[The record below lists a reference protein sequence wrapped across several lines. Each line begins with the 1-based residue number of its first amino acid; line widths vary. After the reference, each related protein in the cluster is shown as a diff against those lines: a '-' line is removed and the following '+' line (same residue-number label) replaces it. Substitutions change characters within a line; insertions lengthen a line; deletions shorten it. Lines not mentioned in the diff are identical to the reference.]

1 MNLSTS
7 LDQIKGVGPKTAA
20 QLRQAGLQTVGD
32 ILTFLP
38 MRHEDFTQVAP
49 IAELKPGKAT
59 IRARC
64 EKISTRPVRRGLRL
78 TTAVLADDS
87 GKLNAVWFNQPYRAQ
102 QLGGSDE
109 WFYFSGV
116 FEYNYGRYQ
125 LTNPSAEAA
134 KQLPVQAD
142 RLLPVYH
149 AVRGLKTTVVRKVIE
164 QLRPLMSVLPE
175 TLPPSVVQ
183 SEHLVS
189 RAAAISAMHFPRSDA
204 EVRQARERLAFE
216 ELFELVLASQLNKID
231 NQKLAGFAIP
241 FEQSVVQDFVQNLPF
256 ALTNA
261 QRRAAWDIL
270 QDFERAAPMNRLLQ
284 GDVGSGKT
292 VVAGLAA
299 RQAASAG
306 YQTAFMAPTEILARQ
321 HAETL
326 SQLLVPFGVS
336 VGLLI
341 GGAKGKAR
349 TILYEQI
356 ASGAVDVAVGT
367 HALIQDKVK
376 FHRLGFVVIDE
387 QHRFGVEQRQ
397 KLLGKVGDAKSSKGD
412 NACSESVIINN
423 TTGDDTGSSSPCL
436 AREPRAARLVSR
448 DEAAVIITDSEPIP
462 SPVISTES
470 VAADSEPISSPAS
483 TPFMPHLLAMTATPI
498 PRSLALTVYGEL
510 DVSILNERP
519 RGRKE
524 IITKIVSPPS
534 RASAYAAIDEQ
545 LAAGRQAYVICS
557 LIADS
562 SASDRKSVEAE
573 YKRLK
578 NSIFGHRRIAQL
590 HGKMSA
596 AEKDRIMQDFKDKK
610 YDILVSTT
618 VVEVGVDV
626 PNATIMMIE
635 DADNFGLS
643 QLHQLRG
650 RVGRGDHQSYCYLM
664 LGTNNKPSQRLREIE
679 KSNDGF
685 HLAEVDM
692 QLRGPGEIY
701 GRMQHGALNLQIA
714 TLADTQLIARAQK
727 AAKRFIA
734 SGEPLE
740 NYPLLAEKVRHNQR
754 LTTLN

>member
-1 MNLSTS
+1 MNLATS

-20 QLRQAGLQTVGD
+20 ELRRAGLQTVGD
-32 ILTFLP
+32 ILMFLP
-38 MRHEDFTQVAP
+38 RKHEDFTNVTP
-49 IAELKPGKAT
+49 IAELQPGKVT

-64 EKISTRPVRRGLRL
+64 QQISTRPVRRGLRL
-78 TTAVLADDS
+78 TAAVLDDDTS
-87 GKLNAVWFNQPYRAQ
+87 KLNAVWFNQPYRVQ
-102 QLGGSDE
+102 QLGGSNE
-109 WFYFSGV
+109 WFYFSGT
-116 FEYNYGRYQ
+116 FEYSYGRYQ
-125 LTNPSAEAA
+125 LANPTAELA
-134 KQLPVQAD
+134 KELPIQAD

-149 AVRGLKTTVVRKVIE
+149 AVRGLKSQTVRKVIE

-183 SEHLVS
+183 SEQLLD
-189 RAAAISAMHFPRSDA
+189 RAAAISAMHFPRNER
-204 EVRQARERLAFE
+204 EVEQARQRLAFE

-241 FEQSVVQDFVQNLPF
+241 FEKSVVQDFVKKLPF

-270 QDFERAAPMNRLLQ
+270 QDFENARPMNRLLQ

-321 HAETL
+321 HAQTL
-326 SQLLVPFGVS
+326 AKLLEPFGVT

-341 GGAKGKAR
+341 GSVKGKAR
-349 TILYEQI
+349 QTLYQQI
-356 ASGAVDVAVGT
+356 ASGAVDVVVGT
-367 HALIQDKVK
+367 HALIQDKVG
-376 FHRLGFVVIDE
+376 FHRLGFVIIDE

-397 KLLGKVGDAKSSKGD
+397 RLLMKVKDERLEAG
-412 NACSESVIINN
+412 VL
-423 TTGDDTGSSSPCL
+423 DTLSSPLCL
-436 AREPRAARLVSR
+436 AREPGAARPVSR
-448 DEAAVIITDSEPIP
+448 DEPAVIVTGS
-462 SPVISTES
+462 ES
-470 VAADSEPISSPAS
+470 VSS
-483 TPFMPHLLAMTATPI
+483 TPSNTKKPPVVAAMPHLLAMTATPI

-510 DVSILNERP
+510 DVSVLDELP
-519 RGRKE
+519 RGRRP
-524 IITKIVSPPS
+524 ILTKIISPPS
-534 RASAYAAIDEQ
+534 REAAYTAIDQ
-545 LAAGRQAYVICS
+545 QIAQGRQVYVVCS

-562 SASDRKSVEAE
+562 DSSDRKSVEAE
-573 YKRLK
+573 YKLLK
-578 NSIFGHRRIAQL
+578 NSIFGRRRIAML
-590 HGKMSA
+590 HGKMA
-596 AEKDRIMQDFKDKK
+596 ASEKDQIMQAFKDQR

-618 VVEVGVDV
+618 VIEVGVDV

-635 DADNFGLS
+635 DADQFGLA

-650 RVGRGDHQSYCYLM
+650 RVGRGQHQSFCYLM
-664 LGTNNKPSQRLREIE
+664 MSTNNKPSQRLREIE

-692 QLRGPGEIY
+692 SLRGPGEIY

-727 AAKRFIA
+727 AAKRFID
-734 SGEPLE
+734 SGESLSKYPALE
-740 NYPLLAEKVRHNQR
+740 AHVRHNQR

>member
-1 MNLSTS
+1 MNLATS

-20 QLRQAGLQTVGD
+20 ELRQAGLEMVGD
-32 ILTFLP
+32 ILLFLP
-38 MRHEDFTQVAP
+38 RKHEDFTHVTP
-49 IAELKPGKAT
+49 IAELSPGKVT

-64 EKISTRPVRRGLRL
+64 QQISTRPVRRGLRL
-78 TTAVLADDS
+78 TTAVLTDDTS
-87 GKLNAVWFNQPYRAQ
+87 KLNAIWFNQPYRTQ
-102 QLGGSDE
+102 QLGDSDE
-109 WFYFSGV
+109 WFYFSGE

-125 LTNPSAEAA
+125 LTNPTAELA
-134 KQLPVQAD
+134 KELPVQAD

-149 AVRGLKTTVVRKVIE
+149 AVRGLKSQTVRKILE

-175 TLPPSVVQ
+175 TLPPSVVKN
-183 SEHLVS
+183 EKLLD
-189 RAAAISAMHFPRSDA
+189 RAAAISAMHFPRNER
-204 EVRQARERLAFE
+204 EVEQARQRLAFE

-241 FEQSVVQDFVQNLPF
+241 FEKSVVQDFVKKLPF

-306 YQTAFMAPTEILARQ
+306 YQTALMAPTEILARQ
-321 HAETL
+321 HADTL
-326 SQLLVPFGVS
+326 AKLLEPFGVT

-341 GGAKGKAR
+341 GSVKGKAR
-349 TILYEQI
+349 AMLYQQI
-356 ASGAVDVAVGT
+356 ASGAIDVVVGT
-367 HALIQDKVK
+367 HVLIQDKVE

-397 KLLGKVGDAKSSKGD
+397 KLLMKVKDERLEAEVLDTLSSP
-412 NACSESVIINN
+412 
-423 TTGDDTGSSSPCL
+423 PCL
-436 AREPRAARLVSR
+436 AREPGAARLVSR
-448 DEAAVIITDSEPIP
+448 DEPAVIVTGSESVSSTP
-462 SPVISTES
+462 SDTKKPS
-470 VAADSEPISSPAS
+470 VAAA
-483 TPFMPHLLAMTATPI
+483 MPHLLAMTATPI

-510 DVSILNERP
+510 DVSILNEQP
-519 RGRKE
+519 KGRQPILTQ
-524 IITKIVSPPS
+524 IISPPS
-534 RASAYAAIDEQ
+534 RQTAYAAIDEQ
-545 LAAGRQAYVICS
+545 LEQGRQAYVVCS
-557 LIADS
+557 LIRDS
-562 SASDRKSVEAE
+562 AVNDRKSVEME
-573 YKRLK
+573 FKKLK
-578 NSIFGHRRIAQL
+578 NSVFGHRRIAML
-590 HGKMSA
+590 HGKMRA
-596 AEKDRIMQDFKDKK
+596 DEKDQIMQAFKDQK

-618 VVEVGVDV
+618 VIEVGVDV

-635 DADNFGLS
+635 DADQFGLA

-650 RVGRGDHQSYCYLM
+650 RVGRGQHQSYCYLM
-664 LGTNNKPSQRLREIE
+664 MSTNNKPSQRLREIE

-692 QLRGPGEIY
+692 ALRGPGEIY

-714 TLADTQLIARAQK
+714 TLADTRLIARAQK
-727 AAKRFIA
+727 AAKRFIE
-734 SGEPLE
+734 SGEPLS
-740 NYPLLAEKVRHNQR
+740 NYPTLEARVRHNQR

>member
-356 ASGAVDVAVGT
+356 ASGAVDVVVGT

>member
-1 MNLSTS
+1 MNLATN
-7 LDQIKGVGPKTAA
+7 LEQIKGVGPKTAA
-20 QLRQAGLQTVGD
+20 ELRRAGLQTVGD
-32 ILTFLP
+32 ILMFLP
-38 MRHEDFTQVAP
+38 RKHEDFTNVTP
-49 IAELKPGKAT
+49 IAELQPGKVT

-64 EKISTRPVRRGLRL
+64 QQISTRPVRRGLRL
-78 TTAVLADDS
+78 TTAVLGDDTS
-87 GKLNAVWFNQPYRAQ
+87 KLNAVWFNQPYRVQ

-109 WFYFSGV
+109 WFYFSGT

-125 LTNPSAEAA
+125 LTNPTAEIA
-134 KQLPVQAD
+134 KELPVQAD

-149 AVRGLKTTVVRKVIE
+149 AVRGLKSQTVRKVIE

-183 SEHLVS
+183 SEQLLD
-189 RAAAISAMHFPRSDA
+189 RAAAISAMHFPRNER
-204 EVRQARERLAFE
+204 EVEQARQRLAFE

-241 FEQSVVQDFVQNLPF
+241 FEKSVVQDFVKKLPF

-270 QDFERAAPMNRLLQ
+270 QDFENARPMNRLLQ

-326 SQLLVPFGVS
+326 ARLLEPFGVT

-341 GGAKGKAR
+341 GSVKGKAR
-349 TILYEQI
+349 QTLYQQI
-356 ASGAVDVAVGT
+356 ASGAVDVVVGT
-367 HALIQDKVK
+367 HALIQDKVE
-376 FHRLGFVVIDE
+376 FHRLGFVIIDE

-397 KLLGKVGDAKSSKGD
+397 RLLMKVKAERVGSGALDTLSEPMTIAAGSSRETGRVAPGSRARHGGEESVSSALLDAKK
-412 NACSESVIINN
+412 
-423 TTGDDTGSSSPCL
+423 P
-436 AREPRAARLVSR
+436 
-448 DEAAVIITDSEPIP
+448 
-462 SPVISTES
+462 S
-470 VAADSEPISSPAS
+470 VAAA
-483 TPFMPHLLAMTATPI
+483 MPHLLAMTATPI

-510 DVSILNERP
+510 DVSVLDELP
-519 RGRKE
+519 RGRRP
-524 IITKIVSPPS
+524 ILTKIISPPS
-534 RASAYAAIDEQ
+534 REAAYAAIDQ
-545 LAAGRQAYVICS
+545 QIAQGRQVYVVCS

-562 SASDRKSVEAE
+562 DSSDRKSVEAE

-578 NSIFGHRRIAQL
+578 NSIFSRYRIAML

-596 AEKDRIMQDFKDKK
+596 SEKDQIMQDFKDQK

-618 VVEVGVDV
+618 VIEVGVDV

-635 DADNFGLS
+635 DADQFGLA

-650 RVGRGDHQSYCYLM
+650 RVGRGQHQSYCYLM
-664 LGTNNKPSQRLREIE
+664 MSTNNKPSQRLREIE
-679 KSNDGF
+679 KSSDGF

-692 QLRGPGEIY
+692 SLRGPGEIY

-727 AAKRFIA
+727 AAKRFID
-734 SGEPLE
+734 SGESLSKYPALE
-740 NYPLLAEKVRHNQR
+740 ARIRHNQR
-754 LTTLN
+754 VTTLN